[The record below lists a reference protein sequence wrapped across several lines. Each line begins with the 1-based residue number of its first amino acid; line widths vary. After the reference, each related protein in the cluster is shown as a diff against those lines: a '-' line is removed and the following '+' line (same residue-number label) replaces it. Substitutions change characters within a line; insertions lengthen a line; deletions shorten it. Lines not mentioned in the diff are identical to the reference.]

1 MTTVGDMA
9 GTITGGGTL
18 TAGQVQGMLD
28 GLTYVNLHT
37 DFRPGGELRGQVEGG
52 EAFGASDCVRIQ
64 NPGRP
69 PR

>member
-1 MTTVGDMA
+1 MA

-18 TAGQVQGMLD
+18 TAVQVQGMLD

-37 DFRPGGELRGQVEGG
+37 DLIPGGEIRGQVEGG

-64 NPGRP
+64 NPNP
-69 PR
+69 PRR